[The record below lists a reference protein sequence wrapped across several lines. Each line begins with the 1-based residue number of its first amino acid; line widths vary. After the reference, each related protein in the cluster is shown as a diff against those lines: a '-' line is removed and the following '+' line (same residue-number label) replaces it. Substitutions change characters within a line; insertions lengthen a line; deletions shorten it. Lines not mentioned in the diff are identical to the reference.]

1 MTSSPTAL
9 QAADRVVVGPQPS
22 PSWRT
27 LYRAAGVATLVT
39 AVLVPVQ
46 LAVFV
51 AYPFPETATGW
62 FQLLQDNPLAGLVD
76 LDLLLGRVSKVI
88 ATR

>member
-1 MTSSPTAL
+1 MTSSPTGL
-9 QAADRVVVGPQPS
+9 QEADRVLVTPQPT

-27 LYRAAGVATLVT
+27 LYRAAGVAALTT

-51 AYPFPETATGW
+51 AYPFPETVTGW
-62 FQLLQDNPLAGLVD
+62 FQLL
-76 LDLLLGRVSKVI
+76 
-88 ATR
+88 